1 MTQLYPYD
9 ETLSYHLANLALVG
23 EIQPIWEAA
32 DPRNPELDDLFS
44 IPRQGYGL
52 VFFLGIL
59 YQLQNPYYALK
70 ALARATRYCLISTRI
85 AQVTTDRGVR
95 FADVPVAYLVAPTE
109 TNNDSTNYWIFSD
122 AGLRRILDRTG
133 WEIVDYMTV
142 GAAVDSDPASSDRDE
157 RAFCLVRSRG

>member
-1 MTQLYPYD
+1 MENAATNFNGVRGAHRLK
-9 ETLSYHLANLALVG
+9 EALRSSV
-23 EIQPIWEAA
+23 EIHEA
-32 DPRNPELDDLFS
+32 DLDSQFS
-44 IPRQGYGL
+44 LPRQGYGL

-59 YQLQNPYYALK
+59 YHLQNPYYALK